1 MIFFPN
7 LCVLKLIELKMPFIQ
22 LYFAYF
28 NIFFSQKNT
37 TDIKTS
43 LDIINKNNKK
53 KKINVKIFILI

>member
-53 KKINVKIFILI
+53 KK